1 MPAATQAPPAASPPA
16 NPPAPR
22 PGPSVAAVTMPTP
35 PAVPAATTPEPY
47 DLEAQLA
54 KHARPIE
61 DGIVHK
67 NNTPKQPE
75 PPKPA
80 EAAKPEAVDEPGGEE
95 QGKETV
101 PVETKPGEAKPVAA
115 PKDAKKVSWGKL
127 LDEHKAARL
136 KAEGEA
142 AELRKLIKDE
152 ATAKA
157 EFERLTKAEA
167 RAKELE
173 DHLRF
178 VDYQN
183 HPEFKEKYQKPY
195 DDSFNRLMKR
205 LAGVGVTESD
215 GTKRAVSVK
224 DILELGSLPA
234 DAVIEQAEAKFGKL
248 GGWVAE
254 RIEDLK
260 VKSEE
265 RMEALERAKK
275 EGSEKAQ
282 REAQEFQTRQKEMN
296 EFLST
301 TWKKASEEI
310 ETHSKY
316 GQYFKAREGDE
327 EYNSRL
333 QKGTELVDKALSETP
348 TDPSLTPQ
356 QREAIVKRHAA
367 MRQRARAFGPMQLT
381 IERLTAE
388 RDALKAKLSQYE
400 ASEPSIQGRESGANG
415 STPTDNR
422 YTLDHFEQ
430 ELIKRSRPMMG

>member
-1 MPAATQAPPAASPPA
+1 MP
-16 NPPAPR
+16 
-22 PGPSVAAVTMPTP
+22 MP
-35 PAVPAATTPEPY
+35 PAVATPETDQPY
-47 DLEAQLA
+47 DLETQLA
-54 KHARPIE
+54 KHAKPIE
-61 DGIVHK
+61 DGLVHK
-67 NNTPKQPE
+67 NNTPAE
-75 PPKPA
+75 PTKPA

-95 QGKETV
+95 EGKTPVSTET
-101 PVETKPGEAKPVAA
+101 PTPGETKPAVAK
-115 PKDAKKVSWGKL
+115 DTKKVSPWKL
-127 LDEHKAARL
+127 VDEHKAARL
-136 KAEGEA
+136 KAENEA
-142 AELRKLIKDE
+142 SELRKLIKDE

-157 EFERLTKAEA
+157 ESERLTKAEA

-173 DHLRF
+173 EHLRF

-183 HPEFKEKYQKPY
+183 HPEFKEKFQKPY

-205 LAGVGVTESD
+205 LAGVGVTEAD

-224 DILELGSLPA
+224 DVLELGSLPA

-248 GGWVAE
+248 GTWVAE

-260 VKSEE
+260 LLSEQ
-265 RMEALERAKK
+265 RMEALDRAKK
-275 EGSEKAQ
+275 EGTEKAQ
-282 REAQEFQTRQKEMN
+282 REAQDFQIKQKELN
-296 EFLST
+296 EFLGN

-310 ETHSKY
+310 EQHSKY

-327 EYNSRL
+327 EFNTRL

-388 RDALKAKLSQYE
+388 RDELKTKLSQYE
-400 ASEPSIQGRESGANG
+400 ASAPSIQGQQPGANG
-415 STPTDNR
+415 TPADNR
-422 YTLDHFEQ
+422 YTLDTFEQ
-430 ELIKRSRPMMG
+430 ELIKRSRPMLG